1 VNPQRWPS
9 NIVSTGVGVAVL
21 AGVLAAGAAL
31 AIAGGGEKPGWGGAV
46 AFAAGVSLI
55 GSVGGWLLARWPTAN
70 PASGVA
76 KALGAMTLRMFL
88 PLAALAWLQT
98 EGRELRAA
106 GADRLLLIFY
116 LALLATDILL
126 HIMGGRNPRGIGG
139 KNAVN

>member
-1 VNPQRWPS
+1 VTPRRWRSKP
-9 NIVSTGVGVAVL
+9 VSTGAGVAVL
-21 AGVLAAGAAL
+21 GAVLATGVAV
-31 AIAGGGEKPGWGGAV
+31 AIAAGGDKPGWGAAV

-55 GSVGGWLLARWPTAN
+55 GSVGGWLLAGWPTAN

-76 KALGAMTLRMFL
+76 KALGAVAVRMFM
-88 PLAALAWLQT
+88 PLIALGWLQT
-98 EGRELRAA
+98 EGRELRGA

-126 HIMGGRNPRGIGG
+126 HIMGGRNPRGFGG

>member
-9 NIVSTGVGVAVL
+9 NIVSTGVG

-76 KALGAMTLRMFL
+76 KALGAVTLRMFL

-139 KNAVN
+139 KNAAN

>member
-1 VNPQRWPS
+1 MNPQRWPS

-76 KALGAMTLRMFL
+76 KALGAVTLRMFL

-116 LALLATDILL
+116 LALLATDIVL
-126 HIMGGRNPRGIGG
+126 HIIGSRNLAGISG
-139 KNAVN
+139 KKTVN